1 MKKLKISA
9 NNKRYKEEANVKLK
23 NTTTVK
29 KFFNSMDRINMER
42 TLEEGQRKE
51 SVNLMLDQ

>member
-23 NTTTVK
+23 NTTTEK
-29 KFFNSMDRINMER
+29 KNFNSMDRINMER
-42 TLEEGQRKE
+42 SLEEGQRKE
-51 SVNLMLDQ
+51 LVNLMLDQ

>member
-23 NTTTVK
+23 NTTTEK
-29 KFFNSMDRINMER
+29 KNFNSMDRINMER
-42 TLEEGQRKE
+42 SLEEGQRKE